1 MRGRSIP
8 EDAETT
14 ALKALGYLAD
24 SPQALEMF
32 MAQSGVGMT
41 TIRARASER
50 DFLTAVVDFFL
61 ANEELLLDFCEAT
74 RTDPRAMQMAGHT
87 LGGA

>member
-1 MRGRSIP
+1 MPTRLTP

-14 ALKALGYLAD
+14 ALNALGFLVD
-24 SPQALEMF
+24 SPQALERF
-32 MAQSGVGMT
+32 MAQTGVGMT